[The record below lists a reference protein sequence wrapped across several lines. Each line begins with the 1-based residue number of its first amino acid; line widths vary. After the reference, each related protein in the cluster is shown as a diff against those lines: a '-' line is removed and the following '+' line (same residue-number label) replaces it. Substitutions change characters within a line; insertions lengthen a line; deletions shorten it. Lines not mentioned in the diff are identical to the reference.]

1 MKPKTCSKCRS
12 ASMRRLGRSGML
24 ERKLLSYFGFYP
36 WECTM
41 CRAKTYFR
49 DEGVRRRSRSSSF
62 SE

>member
-1 MKPKTCSKCRS
+1 
-12 ASMRRLGRSGML
+12 ML